1 MFYTGLPR
9 LEILCSVHDLLKT
22 AIPENVNWKP
32 SSFQH
37 LVLTLMRLKLN
48 STIQDLAYR
57 FDVSKST
64 VSFTFLKWIDLMYCR
79 MKFLIVW
86 AEWEQLIA
94 TMPMSFRKYFKTK
107 VAVIIDCFEVF
118 VDKPSNIA
126 ARSATWSQYKHHNTV
141 KFLFGISPQGVITF
155 ISNGWGGRASDKYIT
170 EHWTILRLL
179 LPGDT
184 LLADRGFIV
193 EESAAFYCAE
203 VKVPAFTKG
212 KKQLAGI
219 DVESTRRIAAVRI
232 HAEWVIGLLRNKY
245 KILQN
250 TLPLDFLKK
259 NDTEHTT
266 IDKIVTVCAALT
278 NLCDSVVPFEW
289 C

>member
-1 MFYTGLPR
+1 
-9 LEILCSVHDLLKT
+9 
-22 AIPENVNWKP
+22 
-32 SSFQH
+32 
-37 LVLTLMRLKLN
+37 MRLRLN
-48 STIQDLAYR
+48 LTIQDLAYR

-64 VSFTFLKWIDLMYCR
+64 VFCR

-86 AEWEQLIA
+86 AEREQLID
-94 TMPMSFRKYFKTK
+94 TMSLSFRKYFKTK

-170 EHWTILRLL
+170 EHSTILGHL
-179 LPGDT
+179 LPGDII
-184 LLADRGFIV
+184 LADRGFNI
-193 EESAAFYCAE
+193 EQSAAFYCAK

-250 TLPLDFLKK
+250 TLPLDFLRK
-259 NDTEHTT
+259 NDTKHTT

-278 NLCDSVVPFEW
+278 NHLSDTS
-289 C
+289 